1 MKMRFPR
8 PKGLRLATTGQRF
21 GLSVLLLGLLFTLL
35 LPVTG
40 LQSLFFPH
48 YGLKFGPV
56 AELQSLGL
64 IYKSDSRGTYA
75 VLDAHWLF
83 RQPLAAGDRLVYR
96 LVKPDQQEASNIE
109 LELTAKQGLS
119 TDCLAAPQGCA
130 LQLKSSIRVPEE
142 ALASEYRLTA
152 ELLRPDGQGDGFNQP
167 RLLRQLPENGFALGE
182 MAVLLLLTLVITGS
196 LLRYLAPVAR
206 GDLLSR
212 ILSSLLI
219 ANLTFLLLHSAL
231 VFRFGEFLV
240 WSEYR
245 QEQYYASW
253 TLMVLGSWLSM
264 LVGRSLYMGLMFT
277 GLYGLVL
284 LANFMKISIYGIPL
298 GGNDLSNLGS
308 LLQILREQYPLLPWL
323 MLAGL
328 IGLLWRFRL
337 LGWLLRTSAVVIAF
351 FGFSVFAT
359 QASNLVLGYNI
370 KYFHNAVSYH
380 RDIVRSGPSLY
391 LFNLINDM
399 VSGGTIFSYPVD
411 KPSPASAPVA
421 TANPAHQP
429 DWDVVIV
436 MQYEALW
443 LDWKGGI
450 CQQAPSL
457 TLPDS
462 VQQFHKVIH
471 SPTVGGMTVLAE
483 FEMNTG
489 LPVGILRK
497 GIVPYYYL
505 NQHAPGLADTAHRQ
519 GYDTTFLHPYKEGF
533 WGRKEA
539 IPALGYQKRVFDDA
553 FSAMDYKGLYVSD
566 QAVVQNILKQVQS
579 ASRPQFIYTVTM
591 QGHGPFNGPRY
602 GEHELAGA
610 CPGLPDD
617 ERQILNNYYTGVVD
631 AMASL
636 QTLVEGLDKSGKR
649 YLVLAFGDHQPY
661 LMGAGKRVLSPNP
674 KAEETFEIPFM
685 AFSRADDAQ
694 VLQAHLQPVRQLF
707 QAGQIAMQLLRGEP
721 AHLASDSVLHPV
733 LGMEKG
739 FQLARF
745 QQDIQLT
752 FRPDSHP

>member
-1 MKMRFPR
+1 MTLNFPAV
-8 PKGLRLATTGQRF
+8 KGWRRAATGQRL
-21 GLSVLLLGLLFTLL
+21 GLSLLLLGLMFTLL
-35 LPVTG
+35 LPITG
-40 LQSLFFPH
+40 LQSRLSPH
-48 YGLKFGPV
+48 YGLPFGPV
-56 AELQSLGL
+56 AELQRLGL

-75 VLDAHWLF
+75 VLDAYWLF
-83 RQPLAAGDRLVYR
+83 HQPLAAGDRLVYR
-96 LVKPDQQEASNIE
+96 LNRPDGQEASHVE
-109 LELTAKQGLS
+109 LELKAKHGLNGA
-119 TDCLAAPQGCA
+119 CLAAQGCS
-130 LQLKSSIRVPEE
+130 LHLKSSIRVPEE
-142 ALASEYRLTA
+142 ALASEYTLSA
-152 ELLRPDGQGDGFNQP
+152 ELRRPDGQADGFNQP
-167 RLLRQLPENGFALGE
+167 RLLRSLPENGFPLAE
-182 MAVLLLLTLVITGS
+182 MALLLLLTLLATGS

-206 GDLLSR
+206 GDRLSR
-212 ILSSLLI
+212 ILVSLLI

-231 VFRFGEFLV
+231 VFRFGEFLI

-245 QEQYYASW
+245 QDQYYVSW
-253 TLMVLGSWLSM
+253 VLMVLGSWLAM
-264 LVGRSLYMGLMFT
+264 LVGRSLYMGLLFT
-277 GLYGLVL
+277 GLYGCAL

-323 MLAGL
+323 LLAGAL
-328 IGLLWRFRL
+328 GLLWRLRL
-337 LGWLLRTSAVVIAF
+337 LGWLLRASAVVIAF

-370 KYFHNAVSYH
+370 KYFHNAVTYH
-380 RDIVRSGPSLY
+380 RDIVRRGPTLY
-391 LFNLINDM
+391 LFELINDM
-399 VSGGTIFSYPVD
+399 VSGGTIFSYPVE
-411 KPSPASAPVA
+411 KASPASAPVA
-421 TANPAHQP
+421 TANAAHQA

-450 CQQAPSL
+450 CKPPPGLQ
-457 TLPDS
+457 LPAG

-505 NQHAPGLADTAHRQ
+505 NRQSPGLADTARRQ
-519 GYDTTFLHPYKEGF
+519 GYATTFLHPYKEGF

-539 IPALGYQKRVFDDA
+539 IPALGYQTRRFDDA
-553 FSAMDYKGLYVSD
+553 FTAMDYRGLYVSD
-566 QAVVQNILKQVQS
+566 QAVVRHILAQVQ
-579 ASRPQFIYTVTM
+579 AARQPQFIYTVTM

-602 GEHELAGA
+602 GAHELEAA
-610 CPGLPDD
+610 CPDLPEA
-617 ERQILNNYYTGVVD
+617 ERQILNNFYTGVVD

-636 QTLVEGLDKSGKR
+636 QSLLAGLDKSGKR

-661 LMGAGKRVLSPNP
+661 LMSAGQRVLSAHP

-685 AFSRADDAQ
+685 AFSRADDGHD
-694 VLQAHLQPVRQLF
+694 LQASFQPVRQLF
-707 QAGQIAMQLLRGEP
+707 QAGELLMQLLRGEP
-721 AHLASDSVLHPV
+721 PRLASDRVLHPV

-739 FQLARF
+739 FELSRY

-752 FRPDSHP
+752 FRPDTHP